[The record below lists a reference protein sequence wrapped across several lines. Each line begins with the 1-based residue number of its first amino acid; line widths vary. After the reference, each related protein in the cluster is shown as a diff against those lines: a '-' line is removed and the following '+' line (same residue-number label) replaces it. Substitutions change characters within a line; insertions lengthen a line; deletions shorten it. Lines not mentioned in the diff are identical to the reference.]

1 MGESNVEYR
10 VKVSKAPLRLDDV
23 VQLDSLAPDYRE
35 RDHSTYL
42 AALEHAI
49 DAQPGARNIALAGPY
64 GVGKSSVLTELAR
77 RRKRQVINISLLTL
91 GVQPEPLSDTT
102 DMNPAAN
109 TTTNRIQKEIVKQL
123 LYQQSPGKTKQ
134 SRFRRIDRP
143 HWWIELLVASIGG
156 TVLVSLFFLAG
167 VLDSALRYVR
177 IEPPS
182 FEEWLRPVALAVLAV
197 GAAGCVVLLARMV
210 SRGRIGIDKVA
221 AGPATISLPARSTS
235 YFDEYLDELIYFF
248 EVNRPRDI
256 VIIEDLDRFGDPLI
270 YESLRSLNALLNAAH
285 QLRQRNIR
293 FVYAV
298 RDSVFERL
306 GREPDGPTDDT
317 RAELGRGNRTK
328 FFELIIPM
336 VPFITH
342 KNARDLLQRTLQ
354 ARGYSMSRE
363 LIDLAARHLPDMRLI
378 HNIINEYEVFKRQLL
393 DVPTPVPELTSERLF
408 ALMLVKN
415 TQAKDFE
422 AIRHGESS
430 LDKLYDTWR
439 AFVVANQDRL
449 RTDTDQRYR
458 RIQRQTAAE
467 EHAKQLAEI
476 LHLRIQGLFQAAGSG
491 LASDAI
497 SVDGVAVDEAR
508 IRTAAFWDD
517 LREHNRTIDLVAQ
530 NTHSYSHQMM
540 RLGLDELEMLI
551 GMPIAHAAFSAEAVA
566 KEHAQTARNGVAL
579 QFLRR
584 HSWKDLF
591 LRSEFTHSVAEGEAR
606 TFREWA
612 SELLPSSLVVELV
625 EHGYV
630 TEYFPLHVSA
640 FYGELIR
647 PDAMT
652 YIMRNIDHG
661 TADPEYPLEPEDV
674 DAILADQ
681 GRSILSEP
689 SVRNVSIIDR
699 LLVSD
704 LAGATSV
711 IRSLRGAEGIAFID
725 RYLSA
730 GQEKAIFIATLA
742 PHATFLVR
750 YLVEDAPLELE
761 ERIRMVSVAI
771 DHRDP
776 DLDFELSDSIAVF
789 LEHHGARMSVLT
801 SEPGE
806 HAQLAVDFVHSAGAT
821 LPDVSALS
829 RAARASMAGTR
840 AYRLTAGNLTHLTGS
855 TSLALDRLR
864 EHNGEMYRYAL
875 DEPEL
880 YFAAR
885 AATSETSPTI
895 DEASNFA
902 AILRDTERWK
912 FEQLVALV
920 EGVSEHCEVEV
931 LREVPAISWPI
942 LAQQGRAPATFENVD
957 AYLGHFGDVDAPL
970 AAWLREADS
979 IGDVPDVGE
988 EARMRIAAAIINAGS
1003 EHISVPHRI
1012 KLAAALQPGR
1022 LPTAELVPERGVL
1035 VGELLRA
1042 GLIVDDES
1050 AFNTRLMLDWPTQQH
1065 AIVNSPSFENFVG
1078 PDVLAPQ
1085 FIAPLMRS
1093 VEVSSRSQTALI
1105 SAFGQYKSVPKDA
1118 FRAIAECALSGR
1130 VQLAP
1135 SEIAMLPRG
1144 DVPAS
1149 SILELLN
1156 RGGEF
1161 VPLDLVRQT
1170 LRRLGEPYAAVADL
1184 GRRRPLLPST
1194 SAVRGLLQRLN
1205 AAGIVSGW
1213 KDDPT
1218 GGVRVTMH
1226 RG

>member
-1 MGESNVEYR
+1 M
-10 VKVSKAPLRLDDV
+10 KVRKAPLSPDDV
-23 VQLDSLAPDYRE
+23 VQLDSLAPDYRA
-35 RDHSTYL
+35 RDHGTYL

-49 DAQPGARNIALAGPY
+49 DSQPGARNIALAGPY
-64 GVGKSSVLTELAR
+64 GVGKSSVLGELAR
-77 RRKRQVINISLLTL
+77 RRKRKVINISLLTL
-91 GVQPEPLSDTT
+91 GVQPEPLRDNA

-143 HWWIELLVASIGG
+143 HWWIELLAATIGG
-156 TVLVSLFFLAG
+156 AALVGVLLLAG
-167 VLDSALRYVR
+167 LLDPALRSVG

-182 FEEWLRPVALAVLAV
+182 FEEWLPLVALAVLAV

-210 SRGRIGIDKVA
+210 SRGRIGIEKVA

-248 EVNRPRDI
+248 EVNRRRDI
-256 VIIEDLDRFGDPLI
+256 VVIEDLDRFGDPLI
-270 YESLRSLNALLNAAH
+270 YESLRSLNSLLNAAH
-285 QLRQRNIR
+285 QLRRRNIR

-354 ARGYSMSRE
+354 SRGYSMSRE

-393 DVPTPVPELTSERLF
+393 DVPTPVPELTHERLF

-449 RTDTDQRYR
+449 RADTDQRQR
-458 RIQRQTAAE
+458 RIQRETAVE
-467 EHAKQLAEI
+467 EHAKQLAET
-476 LHLRIQGLFQAAGSG
+476 LLSRIQGLVQAPGSG
-491 LASDAI
+491 LVSGSI
-497 SVDGVAVDEAR
+497 SVNGSAIDEKR
-508 IRTAAFWDD
+508 MRTASFWND
-517 LREHNRTIDLVAQ
+517 LREHNRTIDLVAHRT
-530 NTHSYSHQMM
+530 NSYSHQTMQI
-540 RLGLDELEMLI
+540 GVDELELLLGLQI
-551 GMPIAHAAFSAEAVA
+551 DSTAFSAAAVA
-566 KEHAQTARNGVAL
+566 KDRTETVQNGVAL

-591 LRSEFTHSVAEGEAR
+591 LHSEFSYSATEGKAL

-612 SELLPSSLVVELV
+612 SELLPSSLMVELV

-661 TADPEYPLEPEDV
+661 TADSEYPLEPEDV

-699 LLVSD
+699 LLVSEPS
-704 LAGATSV
+704 GATTI
-711 IRSLRGAEGIAFID
+711 IRSLRGADGIVFIN
-725 RYLSA
+725 RYLNA
-730 GQEKAIFIATLA
+730 GQERALFVAALV
-742 PHATFLVR
+742 PHAKFLLR
-750 YLVEDAPLELE
+750 YLVEDAPLELD
-761 ERIRMVSVAI
+761 ERIHLVSVAI
-771 DHRDP
+771 DHRDV
-776 DLDFELSDSIAVF
+776 DVEYELDDSIAVF
-789 LEHHGARMSVLT
+789 LEHHATRMPVLT
-801 SEPGE
+801 IETGE
-806 HAQLAVDFVHSAGAT
+806 HAQRAVEFVQYAGAT

-829 RAARASMAGTR
+829 PAAIESMGGTR
-840 AYRLTAGNLTHLTGS
+840 AYRFTAGNLRHLTGS
-855 TSLALDRLR
+855 TSLALDRLQ
-864 EHNGEMYRYAL
+864 EHNDEMYRYAL
-875 DEPEL
+875 DEPEM

-885 AATSETSPTI
+885 TAASEASPTI
-895 DEASNFA
+895 DDASKFA
-902 AILRDTERWK
+902 AVLRDTERWK
-912 FEQLVALV
+912 SEHLAALV
-920 EGVSEHCEVEV
+920 EGASEDCRVDV
-931 LREVPAISWPI
+931 LGEVPAVSWPI
-942 LAQQGRAPATFENVD
+942 LAQEVRAPATFENVG
-957 AYLGHFGDVDAPL
+957 AYLNHFDDVDASL
-970 AAWLREADS
+970 AALLRDADS
-979 IGDVPDVGE
+979 IGDVPNEDE
-988 EARMRIAAAIINAGS
+988 EARTRVAVAIINAGS
-1003 EHISVPHRI
+1003 AHIDVPHRI
-1012 KLAAALQPGR
+1012 KLAASLHPEM
-1022 LPTAELVPERGVL
+1022 LPIAELTPERGML

-1042 GLIVDDES
+1042 GLIDDDAS
-1050 AFNTRLMLDWPTQQH
+1050 AFDTRLMLDWPTQQH
-1065 AIVNSPSFENFVG
+1065 AVVNSAAFEDLVG
-1078 PDVLAPQ
+1078 PDVLEPQ

-1093 VEVSSRSQTALI
+1093 VEISPRAQAALV
-1105 SAFGQYKSVPKDA
+1105 SAFGEYKTVPSDA

-1130 VQLAP
+1130 VQLEP
-1135 SEIAMLPRG
+1135 SEIAMLLRG

-1149 SILELLN
+1149 DILELLN
-1156 RGGEF
+1156 RGGEV
-1161 VPLDLVRQT
+1161 VPLDLVGQT
-1170 LRRLGEPYAAVADL
+1170 LRQLGEPYAAVADP
-1184 GRRRPLLPST
+1184 GRRRPLLPATPALRS
-1194 SAVRGLLQRLN
+1194 VLQRLH
-1205 AAGIVSGW
+1205 AAGIVSGF
-1213 KDDPT
+1213 KDEAA
-1218 GGVRVTMH
+1218 GRLRVTMH
-1226 RG
+1226 RS

>member
-1 MGESNVEYR
+1 MR
-10 VKVSKAPLRLDDV
+10 KAPFNPDDV

-35 RDHSTYL
+35 RDHGTYL

-49 DAQPGARNIALAGPY
+49 DRQPGARNIALAGPY

-77 RRKRQVINISLLTL
+77 RRKRKVINISLLTL
-91 GVQPEPLSDTT
+91 GVQPEPLGDTAH
-102 DMNPAAN
+102 MNPAAN

-143 HWWIELLVASIGG
+143 HWWIELLAATIGG
-156 TVLVSLFFLAG
+156 AVLVGVLLLAG
-167 VLDSALRYVR
+167 VLDPPLRSVG

-182 FEEWLRPVALAVLAV
+182 FGEWLPLVALAVLAV
-197 GAAGCVVLLARMV
+197 GAAGCIVLVARMI

-248 EVNRPRDI
+248 EVNRRRDI
-256 VIIEDLDRFGDPLI
+256 VVIEDLDRFGDPLI

-285 QLRQRNIR
+285 QLRRRNIR

-306 GREPDGPTDDT
+306 GREPDGPPDDT

-336 VPFITH
+336 VPLITH

-354 ARGYSMSRE
+354 SRGYSMSRE

-393 DVPTPVPELTSERLF
+393 DGPTPVPELTHERLF

-449 RTDTDQRYR
+449 RDDTDQRHR
-458 RIQRQTAAE
+458 RIQRQTASE
-467 EHAKQLAEI
+467 EYAKQLAET
-476 LHLRIQGLFQAAGSG
+476 LHSRIKGLVRATGSG
-491 LASDAI
+491 LASGSI
-497 SVDGVAVDEAR
+497 SVNGSVIDEAR
-508 IRTAAFWDD
+508 LRTAAFWED
-517 LREHNRTIDLVAQ
+517 LRESDRTIDLVAH
-530 NTHSYSHQMM
+530 NTGSYNHQKMQIGIGELELL
-540 RLGLDELEMLI
+540 LGLSIDN
-551 GMPIAHAAFSAEAVA
+551 AAFSAKAVA
-566 KEHAQTARNGVAL
+566 KDYAGTVQNGVAL

-591 LRSEFTHSVAEGEAR
+591 LRSEFTHSVAGGKAL

-689 SVRNVSIIDR
+689 SVRNVSIIER

-704 LAGATSV
+704 QPGATTI
-711 IRSLRGAEGIAFID
+711 IRSLRGADGVAFIN

-730 GQEKAIFIATLA
+730 GREKAIFVATLA
-742 PHATFLVR
+742 PHAEFLLR

-761 ERIRMVSVAI
+761 DRIHLVSVAI
-771 DHRDP
+771 DHRDLSV
-776 DLDFELSDSIAVF
+776 DYELDDSIAAF
-789 LEHHGARMSVLT
+789 LEHHATRMPVFT
-801 SEPGE
+801 IETGD
-806 HAQLAVDFVHSAGAT
+806 HAQRAVDFLQYAAAT

-829 RAARASMAGTR
+829 PAASAWIGGTR
-840 AYRLTAGNLTHLTGS
+840 AYRFTAENLTHLTGS
-855 TSLALDRLR
+855 PSLALDRLH
-864 EHNGEMYRYAL
+864 EHNDEMYRYAL
-875 DEPEL
+875 DEPEM

-885 AATSETSPTI
+885 AAASEISPTV
-895 DEASNFA
+895 DDASNFA
-902 AILRDTERWK
+902 AILRDTERWNS
-912 FEQLVALV
+912 EHLAALV
-920 EGVSEHCEVEV
+920 EGASEDCRIEV
-931 LREVPAISWPI
+931 LGEVPAVSWPI
-942 LAQQGRAPATFENVD
+942 LAQESRAPATFENVA
-957 AYLGHFGDVDAPL
+957 AYLNRFDDFDVPL
-970 AAWLREADS
+970 ATLLRNADR
-979 IGDVPDVGE
+979 IDDVPDEDE
-988 EARMRIAAAIINAGS
+988 EVRTRIAKAIINAGS
-1003 EHISVPHRI
+1003 KQIDVPHRI
-1012 KLAAALQPGR
+1012 KLAASLQPEM
-1022 LPTAELVPERGVL
+1022 LPITELTPERGLL

-1042 GLIVDDES
+1042 GLIDDEAS
-1050 AFNTRLMLDWPTQQH
+1050 AFDTRLMLDWPTQQH
-1065 AIVNSPSFENFVG
+1065 AVVNSAAFEDFVG

-1093 VEVSSRSQTALI
+1093 VEVSSRVQAALV
-1105 SAFGQYKSVPKDA
+1105 SAFGRYSTVPNDA

-1130 VQLAP
+1130 IQLTP

-1149 SILELLN
+1149 DILELLN
-1156 RGGEF
+1156 RGGEV

-1170 LRRLGEPYAAVADL
+1170 LRQLGEPYAAVADP
-1184 GRRRPLLPST
+1184 GRRRPLLPAT
-1194 SAVRGLLQRLN
+1194 PALRGLLQRLR
-1205 AAGIVSGW
+1205 AVGIVSGW
-1213 KDDPT
+1213 KNEAV
-1218 GGVRVTMH
+1218 GRVRVTMH
-1226 RG
+1226 RS